1 MQTMSTKKATKKAQ
15 KYSLWMKFNGEEY
28 KTTSNDL
35 EEGVL
40 SLKPE
45 QLHTEVYITAQKGSD
60 TSERRWSLNEA
71 RKVFNDADIRHIFC
85 NNLLLN

>member
-1 MQTMSTKKATKKAQ
+1 M
-15 KYSLWMKFNGEEY
+15 LFNG
-28 KTTSNDL
+28 L
-35 EEGVL
+35 EFNTESDTLEDGVL

-45 QLHTEVYITAQKGSD
+45 QLHTEVYITANNGKE

-71 RKVFNDADIRHIFC
+71 RRVFSDADVRHIFC